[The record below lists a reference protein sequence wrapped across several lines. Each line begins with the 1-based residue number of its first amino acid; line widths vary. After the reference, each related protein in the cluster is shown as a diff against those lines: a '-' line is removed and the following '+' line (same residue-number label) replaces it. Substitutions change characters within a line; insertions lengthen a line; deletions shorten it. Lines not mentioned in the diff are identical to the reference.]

1 MQNTVVCS
9 SKTIIRSHVIQ
20 NKSRRHPLLSTS
32 CKLESKFM
40 LSAVKSPST
49 FSSLRND
56 ISISW
61 DAYWVIES
69 TPNVN
74 CFKGREK
81 SIACSRSEV
90 GIFEF
95 ARPRN
100 TDHVIIDIHVNKVI
114 CNIRSPYLD
123 IFIIFFFMKWQI
135 LIKSF
140 LTVTQTGMRRKVHIL
155 ADNLGRNR
163 LN

>member
-1 MQNTVVCS
+1 MQNAVVCS
-9 SKTIIRSHVIQ
+9 SKIIIRSHVMQ

-32 CKLESKFM
+32 CKLESKSM

-49 FSSLRND
+49 FSTLRND
-56 ISISW
+56 ISISR
-61 DAYWVIES
+61 DAYWVIER
-69 TPNVN
+69 TPNVS

-81 SIACSRSEV
+81 SIACSRAEV

-100 TDHVIIDIHVNKVI
+100 TAHVIIDIHVKKVI

-123 IFIIFFFMKWQI
+123 IFILLFFFYEM
-135 LIKSF
+135 
-140 LTVTQTGMRRKVHIL
+140 T
-155 ADNLGRNR
+155 NLDKIFSYSYSNRNTSKGSHPSR
-163 LN
+163 